1 MVIEKQGPR
10 EHMLD
15 KFELFMKQIGLWV
28 GFVLAAVA
36 IYGAGPFPFIEQG
49 IRLGG
54 AIGTAVVITLTLKPL
69 AKEFGGDSLLRRKL
83 LWLVDIVLLIG
94 FIFTLF
100 NFAEVYESLWD
111 GVVFLDIPTI
121 AIGSF
126 GTLVIIEM
134 VRRNFG
140 IILPIICFIML
151 FYAQFGD
158 LPGIFGH
165 RGFTFE
171 EVVEV
176 SWFSFSGVFGRP
188 TDIVSSIVLVFIV
201 FGAVLEATG
210 ATTILLKMAT
220 VATARIRGGTAH
232 SAIVAS
238 ALFGTISGSPVANVV
253 GTGVFTIPMIKRQG
267 FSNSFAGAVEAA
279 ASSGG
284 QFTPPIMAA
293 VAFIM
298 AELIGVPYIQIAIAA
313 AIPAFFYY
321 FSLFASVYAEAVRL
335 GIEPLP
341 EDQIPVLTKDDWVES
356 MRFIVPLVMVVAVL
370 FAGRSPAMAGFS
382 AIVSAIVIGVAIDLI
397 YVDKRQHIGV
407 YAKQLIGALQ
417 KGGAQCAQIMVA
429 VGSIGI
435 VIAVVSLTGVA
446 GNFGSLV
453 AELAEGSLLSALAVT
468 ALACLVLGMGLP
480 TLPAYLF
487 IVLFVGPVIE
497 QLGIPV
503 LLVHLFVLYF
513 GVLSNVTPPVAIA
526 AYAAAPIAGSN
537 PMTTGFQAIKIAAV
551 GFMIPFILIYYPS
564 ISLVIGF
571 DWAEFIWILVRL
583 PVAVWL
589 IATAFIGCDQH
600 SLPIIE
606 RLIRTAAAVV
616 MLIVDPTMQI
626 GGLIVGVGVIVLHR
640 ARAKNRHVATEAGQ

>member
-1 MVIEKQGPR
+1 
-10 EHMLD
+10 MLD
-15 KFELFMKQIGLWV
+15 KFEVFMRHMGLWI
-28 GFVLAAVA
+28 GFVLATAA

-54 AIGTAVVITLTLKPL
+54 AIGSAVIITLVLKPL
-69 AKEFGGDSLLRRKL
+69 AKEFGGDSEKKRLL
-83 LWLVDIVLLIG
+83 LWIVDVVILVG
-94 FIFTLF
+94 FLFTLF

-111 GVVFLDIPTI
+111 GVIILETPTL
-121 AIGSF
+121 AIGFF

-140 IILPIICFIML
+140 VILPIICFIML
-151 FYAQFGD
+151 IYAHFGD

-176 SWFSFSGVFGRP
+176 SWFSFGGVFGRP

-201 FGAVLEATG
+201 FGAILEATG

-238 ALFGTISGSPVANVV
+238 AMFGTISGSPVANVV

-267 FSNSFAGAVEAA
+267 FTNAFAGAVEAA

-341 EDQIPVLTKDDWVES
+341 EDQVPVLTKDDWIEA
-356 MRFIVPLVMVVAVL
+356 MRFIVPLVVVVSVL
-370 FAGRSPAMAGFS
+370 FAGRSAAMAGFS
-382 AIVSAIVIGVAIDLI
+382 AIVAAVVTGVGIDLI
-397 YVDKRQHIGV
+397 SAEKRQHISV
-407 YAKQLIGALQ
+407 YGKQLIDALQ

-446 GNFGSLV
+446 GNFGTLV
-453 AELAEGSLLSALAVT
+453 AELAEGSLFAALAVT

-487 IVLFVGPVIE
+487 IVLFVGPVIGE
-497 QLGIPV
+497 LGIEP
-503 LLVHLFVLYF
+503 LLVHMFVLYF

-526 AYAAAPIAGSN
+526 AYAAAPIANSN
-537 PMTTGFQAIKIAAV
+537 PMTTGVNAIKIAVV
-551 GFMIPFILIYYPS
+551 GFIIPFILIYYPS
-564 ISLVIGF
+564 ISLVLHF
-571 DWAEFIWILVRL
+571 EWTQFIWILVRM
-583 PVAVWL
+583 PIAVWL
-589 IATAFIGCDQH
+589 IATAFIGCDQIPL
-600 SLPIIE
+600 SLVE
-606 RLIRTAAAVV
+606 RTLRGVFAVV
-616 MLIVDPTMQI
+616 MLIIDPTLQI
-626 GGLIVGVGVIVLHR
+626 AGLVLGLGIIIVHRVRVRRSQAASEVG
-640 ARAKNRHVATEAGQ
+640 E

>member
-1 MVIEKQGPR
+1 
-10 EHMLD
+10 MLT
-15 KFELFMKQIGLWV
+15 KFESFMRQIGLWV
-28 GFVLAAVA
+28 GFVLAVAA

-49 IRLGG
+49 VRLGG
-54 AIGTAVVITLTLKPL
+54 AIGSAVIITLMLKPL
-69 AKEFGGDSLLRRKL
+69 ANEFGGESPNRRMFF
-83 LWLVDIVLLIG
+83 WVIDLIILFG
-94 FIFTLF
+94 FLFTLL

-111 GVVFLDIPTI
+111 GVVILETPTL
-121 AIGSF
+121 AIGFF
-126 GTLVIIEM
+126 GTMVIIDM

-140 IILPIICFIML
+140 IILPIICILML
-151 FYAQFGD
+151 IYAQFGD

-176 SWFSFSGVFGRP
+176 SWFSFGGVFGRP

-201 FGAVLEATG
+201 FGAFLEATG

-220 VATARIRGGTAH
+220 VATARVRGGTAH

-238 ALFGTISGSPVANVV
+238 AMFGTISGSPVANVV

-313 AIPAFFYY
+313 AVPAFFYY

-341 EDQIPVLTKDDWVES
+341 EDQIPVLYKDDWVES
-356 MRFIVPLVMVVAVL
+356 MRFIVPLVVVVAVL
-370 FAGRSPAMAGFS
+370 FAGRSAAMAGFS
-382 AIVSAIVIGVAIDLI
+382 AIVAAVVTGIIIDLI
-397 YVDKRQHIGV
+397 YADKRQNIGA
-407 YAKQLIGALQ
+407 YFKQWVEALQ

-453 AELAEGSLLSALAVT
+453 AELAEGSLFAALAVT
-468 ALACLVLGMGLP
+468 AIACLVLGMGLP

-487 IVLFVGPVIE
+487 IVLFVGPVIKS
-497 QLGIPV
+497 LGIPV
-503 LLVHLFVLYF
+503 LLVHMFVLYF

-551 GFMIPFILIYYPS
+551 GFIIPFILIYYPS
-564 ISLVIGF
+564 ISFVIGF
-571 DWAEFIWILVRL
+571 DWSEFIWIMVRL

-589 IATAFIGCDQH
+589 IASAFIGCDTH
-600 SLPIIE
+600 ALSAIE
-606 RLIRTAAAVV
+606 RILRTLFAVV

-626 GGLIVGVGVIVLHR
+626 GGFVLGAGTLALHR
-640 ARAKNRHVATEAGQ
+640 IRARSKQAAV

>member
-1 MVIEKQGPR
+1 MI
-10 EHMLD
+10 D
-15 KFELFMKQIGLWV
+15 KFQLFMRQIGLWI
-28 GFVLAAVA
+28 GFVLACAA

-54 AIGTAVVITLTLKPL
+54 AIGSAVVITLVLKPL
-69 AKEFGGDSLLRRKL
+69 AKEFGGDSENKRIL
-83 LWLVDIVLLIG
+83 LWIIDVVILIG
-94 FIFTLF
+94 FLFTLF

-111 GVVFLDIPTI
+111 GVIILEAPTL
-121 AIGSF
+121 AIGFF

-140 IILPIICFIML
+140 IILPIICIVML
-151 FYAQFGD
+151 VYAQFGD

-176 SWFSFSGVFGRP
+176 SWFSFGGVFGRP

-201 FGAVLEATG
+201 FGAILESTG

-238 ALFGTISGSPVANVV
+238 AMFGTISGSPVANVV

-267 FSNSFAGAVEAA
+267 FTNAFAGAVEAA

-335 GIEPLP
+335 GIEPLE
-341 EDQIPVLTKDDWVES
+341 EDQIPLLTKEDWIES
-356 MRFIVPLVMVVAVL
+356 MRFIVPLVVVVAVL
-370 FAGRSPAMAGFS
+370 FAGRSAAMAGFS
-382 AIVSAIVIGVAIDLI
+382 AIVAAIAIGVCIDI
-397 YVDKRQHIGV
+397 ISAEKRQHISAYG
-407 YAKQLIGALQ
+407 KQLVGALQ

-435 VIAVVSLTGVA
+435 VIAVVSLTGIA
-446 GNFGSLV
+446 GNFGTLV
-453 AELAEGSLLSALAVT
+453 AELAEGSLFAALAVT
-468 ALACLVLGMGLP
+468 AIACLILGMGLP

-487 IVLFVGPVIE
+487 IVLFVGPVIG

-503 LLVHLFVLYF
+503 LLVHMFVLYF

-526 AYAAAPIAGSN
+526 AYAAAPIAQSN
-537 PMTTGFQAIKIAAV
+537 PMSTGFQAIKISAV
-551 GFMIPFILIYYPS
+551 GFIIPFILIYYPS
-564 ISLVIGF
+564 ISIVIGF
-571 DWAEFIWILVRL
+571 DWGPFMWILVRM

-589 IATAFIGCDQH
+589 VATAFIGCDQH
-600 SLPIIE
+600 TLPAYE
-606 RLIRTAAAVV
+606 RILRTAAAVA
-616 MLIVDPTMQI
+616 MLIVDPTLQI
-626 GGLIVGVGVIVLHR
+626 GGLVVGVGLIALHR
-640 ARAKNRHVATEAGQ
+640 IRAKNKTAVTEAGQ

>member
-1 MVIEKQGPR
+1 
-10 EHMLD
+10 MLD
-15 KFELFMKQIGLWV
+15 KFELFMRQIGLWV
-28 GFVLAAVA
+28 GFVLAAAA

-54 AIGTAVVITLTLKPL
+54 AIGSAVIITLVLKPL
-69 AKEFGGDSLLRRKL
+69 AKEFGGDSHNKRLL
-83 LWLVDIVLLIG
+83 LWIIDVAILIG
-94 FIFTLF
+94 FLFTLF

-111 GVVFLDIPTI
+111 GVVILEASTL
-121 AIGSF
+121 AIGFF
-126 GTLVIIEM
+126 GTLVIIDM

-140 IILPIICFIML
+140 IILPIICIIML
-151 FYAQFGD
+151 IYAQFGD

-176 SWFSFSGVFGRP
+176 SWFSFGGVFGRP

-201 FGAVLEATG
+201 FGAILEATG
-210 ATTILLKMAT
+210 ATAILLKMAT

-238 ALFGTISGSPVANVV
+238 AMFGTISGSPVANVV

-267 FSNSFAGAVEAA
+267 FTNAFAGAVEAA

-341 EDQIPVLTKDDWVES
+341 EDQIPILTKDDWIEA
-356 MRFIVPLVMVVAVL
+356 MRFIVPLVIVVSVL
-370 FAGRSPAMAGFS
+370 FAGRSAAMAGFS
-382 AIVSAIVIGVAIDLI
+382 AIVAAIVTGVGIDI
-397 YVDKRQHIGV
+397 ISARKRQHISA
-407 YAKQLIGALQ
+407 YAKQLIDALQ

-446 GNFGSLV
+446 GNFGTLV
-453 AELAEGSLLSALAVT
+453 AELAEGSLFAALAVT

-487 IVLFVGPVIE
+487 IVLFVGPVIGE
-497 QLGIPV
+497 LGIEP
-503 LLVHLFVLYF
+503 LLVHMFVLYF

-526 AYAAAPIAGSN
+526 AYAAAPIADSN
-537 PMTTGFQAIKIAAV
+537 PMTTGVNAIKIAVV
-551 GFMIPFILIYYPS
+551 GFIIPFILIYYPS
-564 ISLVIGF
+564 ISLVLHF
-571 DWAEFIWILVRL
+571 DWTQFIWIMVRM
-583 PVAVWL
+583 PIAVWL
-589 IATAFIGCDQH
+589 IATAFIGCDQVPL
-600 SLPIIE
+600 SFVE
-606 RLIRTAAAVV
+606 RVLRAIFAVV

-626 GGLIVGVGVIVLHR
+626 AGLVLGLGIIIIHR
-640 ARAKNRHVATEAGQ
+640 VKVRRNQAASEASG

>member
-1 MVIEKQGPR
+1 
-10 EHMLD
+10 MLT
-15 KFELFMKQIGLWV
+15 KFESFMRQIGLWV
-28 GFVLAAVA
+28 GFVLAAAA

-54 AIGTAVVITLTLKPL
+54 AIGTAVIITLALKPL
-69 AKEFGGDSLLRRKL
+69 ANEFGGESAKRRII
-83 LWLVDIVLLIG
+83 LWVIDIAVLFG

-111 GVVFLDIPTI
+111 GVIILEAPTL
-121 AIGSF
+121 AVGFF
-126 GTLVIIEM
+126 GTVVIIEM

-140 IILPIICFIML
+140 MILPVICILML
-151 FYAQFGD
+151 IYAQFGD

-201 FGAVLEATG
+201 FGAFLEATG

-238 ALFGTISGSPVANVV
+238 AMFGTISGSPVANVV

-313 AIPAFFYY
+313 AVPAFFYY

-341 EDQIPVLTKDDWVES
+341 RDQIPVLDKSDWVES
-356 MRFIVPLVMVVAVL
+356 MRFIVPLVVVVAVL
-370 FAGRSPAMAGFS
+370 FAGRSAAMAGFS
-382 AIVSAIVIGVAIDLI
+382 AIVAAVVTGIIIDLI
-397 YVDKRQHIGV
+397 FVEKRQSIGA
-407 YAKQLIGALQ
+407 YIHRWTGALQ

-453 AELAEGSLLSALAVT
+453 AELAEGSLFAALAVT

-497 QLGIPV
+497 KLGIPV

-537 PMTTGFQAIKIAAV
+537 PMTTGFQAIKISAV
-551 GFMIPFILIYYPS
+551 GFMIPFILVYYPS

-571 DWAEFIWILVRL
+571 EWGEFIWIIIRL

-589 IATAFIGCDQH
+589 IATAFIGCDSH
-600 SLPIIE
+600 VLSVVE
-606 RLIRTAAAVV
+606 RLVRTVLAVA
-616 MLIVDPTMQI
+616 MLIVDPTLQI
-626 GGLIVGVGVIVLHR
+626 GGFVLGVGVLALHR
-640 ARAKNRHVATEAGQ
+640 VRARKKQAAA

>member
-1 MVIEKQGPR
+1 
-10 EHMLD
+10 MLD
-15 KFELFMKQIGLWV
+15 KFELFMRQIGLWI
-28 GFVLAAVA
+28 GFVLAAAA

-54 AIGTAVVITLTLKPL
+54 AIGSAVMITLALKPL
-69 AKEFGGDSLLRRKL
+69 AKEFGGDSYNRRL
-83 LWLVDIVLLIG
+83 VLWIIDIVILIG

-111 GVVFLDIPTI
+111 GVIILETPTLI
-121 AIGSF
+121 VGFF
-126 GTLVIIEM
+126 GTMVIIEM
-134 VRRNFG
+134 VRRAFG
-140 IILPIICFIML
+140 IILPIICIIML
-151 FYAQFGD
+151 AYAQFGD

-201 FGAVLEATG
+201 FGAILEATG

-220 VATARIRGGTAH
+220 TATARIRGGTAH

-321 FSLFASVYAEAVRL
+321 FSLFSSVYAEAVRL

-341 EDQIPVLTKDDWVES
+341 EDQIPVLTKDDWIES
-356 MRFIVPLVMVVAVL
+356 MRFIVPLVMVIAVL

-382 AIVSAIVIGVAIDLI
+382 AIVSAFIVGVGIDMI
-397 YVDKRQHIGV
+397 YVEKRQHILTYG
-407 YAKQLIGALQ
+407 KQLIDALQ

-446 GNFGSLV
+446 GNFGTLV
-453 AELAEGSLLSALAVT
+453 AELAEGSLFSALAVT

-487 IVLFVGPVIE
+487 IVLFVGPVVKD
-497 QLGIPV
+497 LGIPI
-503 LLVHLFVLYF
+503 LLVHMFVLYF

-551 GFMIPFILIYYPS
+551 GFMIPFILVYYPS
-564 ISLVIGF
+564 ISIVIGF
-571 DWAEFIWILVRL
+571 DWTEFIWILVRL
-583 PVAVWL
+583 PIAVWL
-589 IATAFIGCDQH
+589 VATAFIGCDQH
-600 SLPIIE
+600 PLPAYE
-606 RLIRTAAAVV
+606 RVLRTASAVA
-616 MLIVDPTMQI
+616 MLIVDPTLQI
-626 GGLIVGVGVIVLHR
+626 GGTAFGVGLIVLHR
-640 ARAKNRHVATEAGQ
+640 IRSRGKQAATEVGE